1 MYMRSALGAVRLI
14 LMAACV
20 LYVASCFGQAVSVE
34 LKEDFSGSG
43 DTQIDSDFYGMEDHV
58 SAQDADRLVYGHS
71 WVEGNSFSGLRAAG
85 KEIGYSVTDSAHSL
99 AIRQASNLNVTAKM
113 EAQVEEEG
121 NKTMLSSFQASGNGT
136 VRELAQQ
143 EGRFNRPV
151 DLASL
156 WHTGPFRL
164 NSTMKVVA

>member
-1 MYMRSALGAVRLI
+1 LGRGELI
-14 LMAACV
+14 L
-20 LYVASCFGQAVSVE
+20 
-34 LKEDFSGSG
+34 
-43 DTQIDSDFYGMEDHV
+43 
-58 SAQDADRLVYGHS
+58 R
-71 WVEGNSFSGLRAAG
+71 LRAAG